1 MTNLGTNDHVNCFH
15 CGSGLRNWE
24 PEDDP
29 WLEHARWFPQCR
41 FVMLMKG
48 EQYIKEATESM
59 ANHTK
64 AKPSLSA
71 SVGPPR
77 SSPREVS
84 EAELRSLLGTHIV
97 QTVLAMGV
105 DLSRVKQALKYQIR
119 RTGQVFNTVDSL
131 LEAAIEIQ
139 HHSEHRQSLEDGK
152 YVCLHLKF
160 LTRMIHF
167 SFFPL
172 YSFQL

>member
-1 MTNLGTNDHVNCFH
+1 
-15 CGSGLRNWE
+15 
-24 PEDDP
+24 
-29 WLEHARWFPQCR
+29 
-41 FVMLMKG
+41 MLMKG

-59 ANHTK
+59 ANQTK

-71 SVGPPR
+71 SVGHPR

-152 YVCLHLKF
+152 YVYLHLKF
-160 LTRMIHF
+160 LSRMIHF
-167 SFFPL
+167 IFFPL

>member
-1 MTNLGTNDHVNCFH
+1 
-15 CGSGLRNWE
+15 
-24 PEDDP
+24 
-29 WLEHARWFPQCR
+29 
-41 FVMLMKG
+41 MLMKG

-71 SVGPPR
+71 SVGHPR

-84 EAELRSLLGTHIV
+84 EAELRSLLGTPIV

-139 HHSEHRQSLEDGK
+139 HHSEHRQSLEDGM
-152 YVCLHLKF
+152 YVYLHLKF

-167 SFFPL
+167 IFFPL

>member
-1 MTNLGTNDHVNCFH
+1 MEKYSNVGTNDHVNCFH

-59 ANHTK
+59 SAPK
-64 AKPSLSA
+64 VKPPLITPSGNSRL
-71 SVGPPR
+71 
-77 SSPREVS
+77 SPREVS
-84 EAELRSLLGTHIV
+84 EAELRSLLGTPIA

-105 DLSRVKQALKYQIR
+105 DLSRVKQAYKYQM
-119 RTGQVFNTVDSL
+119 RTTGCPFSSVDSL

-139 HHSEHRQSLEDGK
+139 HYSEHRQSLEDRK
-152 YVCLHLKF
+152 Y
-160 LTRMIHF
+160 
-167 SFFPL
+167 
-172 YSFQL
+172 Q